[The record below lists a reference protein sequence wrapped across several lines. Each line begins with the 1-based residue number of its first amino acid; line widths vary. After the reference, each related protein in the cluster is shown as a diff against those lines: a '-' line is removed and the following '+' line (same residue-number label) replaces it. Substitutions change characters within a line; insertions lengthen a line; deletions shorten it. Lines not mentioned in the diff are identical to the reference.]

1 MNRIVRII
9 LIVVSFIGLA
19 LTILPSIMVFTR
31 IIEMKLNFNLMI
43 IGTILWFGTA
53 PFWMRSKK
61 LEE

>member
-1 MNRIVRII
+1 MNRIVKII

>member
-1 MNRIVRII
+1 MNRIVKII

-31 IIEMKLNFNLMI
+31 MIEMKLNFNLMI

-53 PFWMRSKK
+53 PFWMKSKK